1 MQDWSKL
8 IHIWLSSIDMAAKHR
23 STFIGGIAIGAAIG
37 TVTGLLMAPRTGRDT
52 RKILS
57 KTLTAVPQMAEDIS
71 SSVQLQADKLSASA
85 GERWQETFDRLAT
98 AVAAG
103 IAASQSLQELDASTR
118 TPPIREID
126 K

>member
-1 MQDWSKL
+1 
-8 IHIWLSSIDMAAKHR
+8 MADKHR

-52 RKILS
+52 RKILG

-71 SSVQLQADKLSASA
+71 SSVQLQAHKISTAA
-85 GERWQETFDRLAT
+85 GDRWQETLDRLAT
-98 AVAAG
+98 AIAAG
-103 IAASQSLQELDASTR
+103 ITASQSLQELEASSR
-118 TPPIREID
+118 KRSPREID